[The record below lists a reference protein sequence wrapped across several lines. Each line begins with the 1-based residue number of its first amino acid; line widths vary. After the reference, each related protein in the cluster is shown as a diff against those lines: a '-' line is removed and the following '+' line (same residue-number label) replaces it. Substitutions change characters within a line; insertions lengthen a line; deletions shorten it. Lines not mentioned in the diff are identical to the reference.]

1 MNTLAKSVAVLLTAA
16 AITGAGAGVASAA
29 TPTPTPTASPTIDV
43 TATDTY
49 GRVAVEHLTPAQ
61 ADGGQ
66 LDCIEDTNHLMLDL
80 SATRDQAG
88 YLTVD
93 FTNVF
98 PLHVVVAEGGQTLWS
113 ADVSDG
119 VPPHLVPI
127 PAQS

>member
-16 AITGAGAGVASAA
+16 AITVAGAGAASAA
-29 TPTPTPTASPTIDV
+29 TPTRSPTIDV
-43 TATDTY
+43 TATDSN

-61 ADGGQ
+61 ASGGQ
-66 LDCIEDTNHLMLDL
+66 LDCIEDTSHLMLDL

-98 PLHVVVAEGGQTLWS
+98 PVHVVVAEGGQTLWS